1 MKESSPPVA
10 RGIHFVTIYAEGNG
24 ADAPIPVAT
33 VPYIAPYPREY
44 RELKPNLSLLSRLA
58 EETGGEM
65 IDPEKFQRRTGA
77 SLQTDAGKSYP
88 RARHLVAAGWRRI
101 NFVPCGFGS

>member
-1 MKESSPPVA
+1 
-10 RGIHFVTIYAEGNG
+10 VTIYAEGNG
-24 ADAPIPVAT
+24 ADAPIPVAM

-65 IDPEKFQRRTGA
+65 IDPEKFQGGLERLYKPTPGKATQGRDIWWPLA
-77 SLQTDAGKSYP
+77 SVGLILFLAD
-88 RARHLVAAGWRRI
+88 LVLRQWPMRKGVA
-101 NFVPCGFGS
+101 

>member
-33 VPYIAPYPREY
+33 VPYIAPYP
-44 RELKPNLSLLSRLA
+44 
-58 EETGGEM
+58 
-65 IDPEKFQRRTGA
+65 QRV
-77 SLQTDAGKSYP
+77 S
-88 RARHLVAAGWRRI
+88 
-101 NFVPCGFGS
+101 